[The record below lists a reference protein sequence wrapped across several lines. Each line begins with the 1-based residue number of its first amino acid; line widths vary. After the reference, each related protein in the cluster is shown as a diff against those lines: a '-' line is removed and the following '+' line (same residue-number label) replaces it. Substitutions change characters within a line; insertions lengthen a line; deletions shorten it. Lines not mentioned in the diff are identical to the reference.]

1 MITEKIGKAGHW
13 LLYKVVDGLAAT
25 GVHPNVLTFT
35 GLVINIWAAVLFAAG
50 RFPAAGVVMLLASVF
65 DMTDGRV
72 ARAQGRVTTFGGF
85 FDSVIDRY
93 SDLVLYLGLL
103 VYYARVNRFF
113 YAILVGVAMAGS
125 VMVSYARARAESLIP
140 SCKAGFWER
149 PERIVLLILGAL
161 GNRVAP
167 ALWLLAIGPN
177 ISVIQ
182 RIVHTWNEIQAGH
195 LVEVTPVGARLGGL
209 AAPTASESAV
219 PTAAGDAAA
228 PGSAGTAEPA
238 PFSAGVA
245 PRAPAPAPSARAA
258 AAAQSRSD
266 SPAGADLTL
275 HPAKPQGD

>member
-13 LLYKVVDGLAAT
+13 LLYKIVDGLAAT

-35 GLVINIWAAVLFAAG
+35 GLMVNVWAAVLFAAG
-50 RFPAAGVVMLLASVF
+50 RFPAAGALMILAGVF

-161 GNRVAP
+161 GNRMAP

-182 RIVHTWNEIQAGH
+182 RIVHTWNEIQAGR
-195 LVEVTPVGARLGGL
+195 LVDVVPRVPSADAPVGTLPNPEPSGRDASPISAPV
-209 AAPTASESAV
+209 AAP
-219 PTAAGDAAA
+219 
-228 PGSAGTAEPA
+228 PA
-238 PFSAGVA
+238 T
-245 PRAPAPAPSARAA
+245 RAA
-258 AAAQSRSD
+258 AAAQGRAD
-266 SPAGADLTL
+266 SGTTPDLSL

>member
-13 LLYKVVDGLAAT
+13 LLYKIVDGLAAT

-35 GLVINIWAAVLFAAG
+35 GLMVNVWAAVLFAAG
-50 RFPAAGVVMLLASVF
+50 SFRTAGAVMILAGVF

-103 VYYARVNRFF
+103 VFYARMDRFF

-161 GNRVAP
+161 GPRMAP

-195 LVEVTPVGARLGGL
+195 LVDVIPRVPSVDAPVGALPKSEYPQRD
-209 AAPTASESAV
+209 AAPVSSPV
-219 PTAAGDAAA
+219 PA
-228 PGSAGTAEPA
+228 
-238 PFSAGVA
+238 
-245 PRAPAPAPSARAA
+245 ARAA
-258 AAAQSRSD
+258 AAAQGRVD
-266 SPAGADLTL
+266 SGTAPDLSL

>member
-1 MITEKIGKAGHW
+1 MITQRIGKAGHW
-13 LLYKVVDGLAAT
+13 VLYKLVDAIAAT

-35 GLVINIWAAVLFAAG
+35 GLVVNIWAAVLFAAG

-72 ARAQGRVTTFGGF
+72 ARAQGRVTPFGGF

-161 GNRVAP
+161 GNRMAP

-182 RIVHTWNEIQAGH
+182 RIVHTWNEIQAGR
-195 LVEVTPVGARLGGL
+195 LVEVRPAGAVH
-209 AAPTASESAV
+209 AAPLVEEAPAV
-219 PTAAGDAAA
+219 AA
-228 PGSAGTAEPA
+228 PVPQSGEVPSL
-238 PFSAGVA
+238 
-245 PRAPAPAPSARAA
+245 APAATLTARAA
-258 AAAQSRSD
+258 AASQSRSD
-266 SPAGADLTL
+266 SPAADLTL
-275 HPAKPQGD
+275 HPVKPQGD

>member
-13 LLYKVVDGLAAT
+13 LLYKIVHGLAAT

-35 GLVINIWAAVLFAAG
+35 GLIVNVWAAVLFAAG
-50 RFPAAGVVMLLASVF
+50 RFPAAGAVMILAGIF

-103 VYYARVNRFF
+103 VYYARVDRFF
-113 YAILVGVAMAGS
+113 YAVLVGVAMAGS
-125 VMVSYARARAESLIP
+125 VMVSYARARADSVIP

-161 GNRVAP
+161 GNRIAP

-195 LVEVTPVGARLGGL
+195 LVDVTPRQAPVASPAV
-209 AAPTASESAV
+209 AASPASTEIPEVS
-219 PTAAGDAAA
+219 
-228 PGSAGTAEPA
+228 
-238 PFSAGVA
+238 
-245 PRAPAPAPSARAA
+245 PAPAARAA
-258 AAAQSRSD
+258 AASQSPSQ
-266 SPAGADLTL
+266 SSAASELTL
-275 HPAKPQGD
+275 HAAKPQGD

>member
-13 LLYKVVDGLAAT
+13 LLYKIVGALAAT

-35 GLVINIWAAVLFAAG
+35 GLIVNVWAAVLFAAG
-50 RFPAAGVVMLLASVF
+50 RFPAAGAAMILAGVF

-103 VYYARVNRFF
+103 VYYARVDRFF

-161 GNRVAP
+161 GNRMAP

-182 RIVHTWNEIQAGH
+182 RIVHTWNEIQAGR
-195 LVEVTPVGARLGGL
+195 LVDVVPRQAALDSPVTPRD
-209 AAPTASESAV
+209 PERSEKAV
-219 PTAAGDAAA
+219 P
-228 PGSAGTAEPA
+228 AEPDTA
-238 PFSAGVA
+238 KAA
-245 PRAPAPAPSARAA
+245 ARAA
-258 AAAQSRSD
+258 AASQGRAD
-266 SPAGADLTL
+266 SGAAPDLSL
-275 HPAKPQGD
+275 HPKPQGD

>member
-1 MITEKIGKAGHW
+1 MANTITGVIGNAGHW
-13 LLYKVVDGLAAT
+13 LLYKIVGGLAAT
-25 GVHPNVLTFT
+25 GIHPNVLTFT
-35 GLVINIWAAVLFAAG
+35 GLVVNLWAAVLFAAG
-50 RFPAAGVVMLLASVF
+50 RFQAAGAVMILAGVF

-93 SDLVLYLGLL
+93 SDLVLFLGLL

-113 YAILVGVAMAGS
+113 YAVLVGVAMAGS

-182 RIVHTWNEIQAGH
+182 RIVHTWKEIQAGN
-195 LVEVTPVGARLGGL
+195 LVDVVPRHPEL
-209 AAPTASESAV
+209 TA
-219 PTAAGDAAA
+219 
-228 PGSAGTAEPA
+228 GSAE
-238 PFSAGVA
+238 
-245 PRAPAPAPSARAA
+245 
-258 AAAQSRSD
+258 QQ
-266 SPAGADLTL
+266 AD
-275 HPAKPQGD
+275 